1 MPFLKKA
8 VLPLLAAALLAPATI
23 SLAQESGASKASKD
37 TPRKPV
43 TVTSDTMEAST
54 NENRVVFKGN
64 VVAVEDFT
72 LCSDELQIMYDNNK
86 EVSQI
91 EAAGSV
97 RIFQGQKTS
106 TSNKAVYDRKER
118 IIVLTGDPLVRQCS
132 DTIKGDRITV
142 YLDKDNALVESG
154 DGGRVKA
161 VIMPD
166 KNCPENKGTEEPVS
180 EEARCKGTR

>member
-1 MPFLKKA
+1 MSISKKA
-8 VLPLLAAALLAPATI
+8 VLPLLAAALLAPASL
-23 SLAQESGASKASKD
+23 SLAKEADISNDK
-37 TPRKPV
+37 PRRPV
-43 TVTSDTMEAST
+43 TVTSDSMEASA

-91 EAAGSV
+91 EAAGNV
-97 RIFQGQKTS
+97 RIFQDQKTS
-106 TSNKAVYDRKER
+106 TSSKAVYDRKER
-118 IIVLTGDPLVRQCS
+118 VIVLTGEPLVRQCS

-154 DGGRVKA
+154 GGGRVKA

-166 KNCPENKGTEEPVS
+166 KNCPEDKASERPVS